1 MKRAPLIFA
10 VSLLAACA
18 SHTPPPDWLLRADA
32 ARDAHAR
39 FWLEGRDKL
48 ADGQLAAAREAV
60 RRTGDAS
67 VMARIELHACAV
79 RIAALAADD
88 CPNFTVLAD
97 DADRREQV
105 YGDYLGGRLAD
116 ADLGLLPEAQAMAW
130 RNPAALK
137 EIADP
142 LSRLL
147 AAALLFRAGRLT
159 PEGIALAIDT
169 ASVQG
174 WRRPLLA
181 WLTVERE
188 RRQRGGDAEG
198 AAVIERRLSRIVGDQ
213 R

>member
-1 MKRAPLIFA
+1 MKRAALILA

-18 SHTPPPDWLLRADA
+18 NHTPPPDWLLRADA

-48 ADGQLAAAREAV
+48 ADGQLALARNAV
-60 RRTGDAS
+60 RQTGDAS
-67 VMARIELHACAV
+67 AMARIELHACAV
-79 RIAALAADD
+79 RMTALAAADCPAFAALAG
-88 CPNFTVLAD
+88 
-97 DADRREQV
+97 DATRREQV
-105 YGDYLGGRLAD
+105 YGDYLGGRLDNAD
-116 ADLGLLPEAQAMAW
+116 VGLLPEAQALAW
-130 RNPAALK
+130 RNPGALK

-147 AAALLFRAGRLT
+147 ATAVLFRAGRLA
-159 PEGIALAIDT
+159 PEGITLAIDT
-169 ASVQG
+169 ASAQG

-188 RRQRGGDAEG
+188 RRQRAGDTEG
-198 AAVIERRLSRIVGDQ
+198 AAAIERRLSRIVGDQ

>member
-1 MKRAPLIFA
+1 MKRAFLIFT

-32 ARDAHAR
+32 AREAHAR
-39 FWLEGRDKL
+39 FWLEGHDKL
-48 ADGQLAAAREAV
+48 ADGQLALAREAV
-60 RRTGDAS
+60 RQTGDAS
-67 VMARIELHACAV
+67 AMARIELHACAV
-79 RIAALAADD
+79 RMAALGAADCPAFAALAG
-88 CPNFTVLAD
+88 
-97 DADRREQV
+97 DAGRREQV
-105 YGDYLGGRLAD
+105 YGAYLAGHLDNAD
-116 ADLGLLPEAQAMAW
+116 IGLLPEAQALAW

-137 EIADP
+137 ELADP

-147 AAALLFRAGRLT
+147 AAAVLFRSNRLP

-169 ASVQG
+169 ASAQG

-181 WLTVERE
+181 WLTLERE

-198 AAVIERRLSRIVGDQ
+198 AAAIERRLSRIVGEQ